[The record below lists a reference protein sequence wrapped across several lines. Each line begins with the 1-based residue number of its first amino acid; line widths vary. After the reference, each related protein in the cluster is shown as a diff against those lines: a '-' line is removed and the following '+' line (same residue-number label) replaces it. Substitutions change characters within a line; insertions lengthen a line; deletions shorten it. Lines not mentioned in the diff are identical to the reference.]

1 MSSTVLLTDIYNINY
16 IYYIYIYINTGY
28 RTLEMGKI
36 WKLVAAYQ
44 KIAYNTVN
52 IFLLLPT
59 INFVNLLTLL
69 S

>member
-1 MSSTVLLTDIYNINY
+1 
-16 IYYIYIYINTGY
+16 
-28 RTLEMGKI
+28 MGKI